1 MNKKDYWGKVYSS
14 KAYAEASWYQPDSKT
29 SLGLIDK
36 LKLSSDAAI
45 LDVGGGDSHLVDH
58 LINRGFKDIS
68 VLDISGKA
76 LEKARQRLGAVGKNI
91 TWLEADVAEF
101 NPTKKYD
108 FWHDRAVFHFLTER
122 NPINHYLKIV
132 AENVKPNGYFLLATF
147 SDCGPLT
154 CSGLDISRYSLEE
167 HTQLFAPHFEVI
179 DSFNED
185 HKTPSG
191 GVQNFSFT
199 LFRRV

>member
-1 MNKKDYWGKVYSS
+1 MSKKDHWEKVYNT
-14 KAYAEASWYQPDSKT
+14 KAYAEVSWYQPDSKT
-29 SLGLIDK
+29 SLKLIDK
-36 LKLSSDAAI
+36 IKLSNKAAI

-58 LINRGFKDIS
+58 LINRGFRDIS

-76 LEKARQRLGAVGKNI
+76 LEKAKKRLGPLAAGI

-101 NPTKKYD
+101 EPKQKYD
-108 FWHDRAVFHFLTER
+108 FWHDRAVFHFLTAP
-122 NPINHYLKIV
+122 NQIDHYVKIV
-132 AENVKPNGYFLLATF
+132 SENVKPNGYFLLATF
-147 SDCGPLT
+147 SDQGPLK
-154 CSGLDISRYSLEE
+154 CSGLDVSRYSLQD
-167 HTQLFAPHFEVI
+167 HAQLFAPYFEVQN
-179 DSFNED
+179 SFTED